1 MRGDKEQCMTMIMI
15 SMMERKE
22 GKGRGRE
29 FEPREGLIINNY

>member
-1 MRGDKEQCMTMIMI
+1 MAMIMI

-22 GKGRGRE
+22 GKGERRRGRE